1 MKELKDEV
9 AVVTGGASG
18 IGKSIGLAL
27 ADKGTHVV
35 VADIEPDT
43 AEAAAEEIAR
53 AGGRTLAVRCDV
65 ADLGAVERLAE
76 RAWSHFG
83 HVELLFN
90 NAGVAGGGPLLDA
103 TANEGDD
110 RYEVNAII
118 ARVMAAMQEGE
129 S

>member
-1 MKELKDEV
+1 MKDLKDKV

-53 AGGRTLAVRCDV
+53 AGVRTLAVQCDV
-65 ADLGAVERLAE
+65 ADIECGGTPGRARL
-76 RAWSHFG
+76 
-83 HVELLFN
+83 
-90 NAGVAGGGPLLDA
+90 VAFWPG
-103 TANEGDD
+103 
-110 RYEVNAII
+110 
-118 ARVMAAMQEGE
+118 
-129 S
+129 